1 MAKPTKKLFLLDAL
15 ALIYRAHF
23 AFSKNPRISSRG
35 VNTSAVF
42 GFMNAMIEVLT
53 KEKPTHIGVAFDSSK
68 KTFRHEQFPMYK
80 ANRQKQP
87 EDISVATPYIKQLIE
102 AMRIPILIMD
112 GYEADDIIGTIAKKA
127 ALADFE
133 VYMMTPDKDY
143 GQLVEEHIHIYKP
156 AFMGKPA
163 EKLGVA
169 EILDRWQIERIEQV
183 TDMLGLMGDSV
194 DNIPGI
200 PGVGE
205 KTAQKLIADYGSVEN
220 LIANADQLKGKLK
233 ENVVN
238 FAQQGMLSK
247 ELATIHLDVPV
258 NFDENHLCHTEYDK
272 PRLSALLDEL
282 EFRQI
287 KTRLLGG
294 TYDEKPLPA
303 AFQKVPA
310 SGQMN
315 LFDSPGGDSPAF
327 LPFPNMGAVNPSGA
341 DDLPFDFDSPD
352 AYTDPAESAIKPIR
366 KKTKVVAPVASG
378 SSSTPADVTDAITT
392 DDAVGN
398 EVTETDSPAYLDVFP
413 DYEIDEVHAG
423 GRPPERRKTILSVKH
438 DYRLVDTPEL
448 RASLVHYLNQ
458 QTSLCFD
465 SETTALDPVEADL
478 VGLSFA
484 YRPGEAFYVPVP
496 DDRDEAQA
504 IVDQFRPVFENPVI
518 EKIGQNLKYDLLMLK
533 KYGIAVQGKLFDTM
547 IAHYLIE
554 PEMRHNMDMM
564 AMTYLNYSPV
574 EIESLIGKKG
584 KGQLTMRDVEVD
596 KVVEYAGEDADITLQ
611 LRNVFLPQLEKDSL
625 YKLFDQVEM
634 PLVQVLTD
642 LELEGITLDTNALSE
657 LSATLETDML
667 QVQREIFEI
676 AGQEFNIGSPKQLGE
691 ILFDKLQLD
700 KNAKKTRTGQYA
712 TGEEILSKLEE
723 EHEIARK
730 VLDYREL
737 IKLKN
742 TYVDAL
748 PLLISK
754 RTGRVHT
761 SFNQAVTSTGR
772 LSSANPNLQNIPI
785 RTLRGQEIRKAFV
798 PRGPE
803 FLIMSADYSQ
813 IELRI
818 MAAFSGDQ
826 TMLDAFNNDVDIHTQ
841 TASKVFHVGLG
852 EVTPDMRR
860 KAKTINFGIIYG
872 ISSFGLSQRLRIPR
886 KEAGQIIEE
895 YFAGFPAVRA
905 YIDECV
911 EKARGFGYAET
922 ILGRRRYLRDINS
935 RNVTDRMF
943 AERNA
948 VNAPIQG
955 SAADMLKIA
964 MIQIHD
970 FMQRERLRSK
980 MILTVHDELVF
991 DAHRDE
997 LDHLRDNVDRI
1008 MKNAIPMGVKMDTGI
1023 GVGENWL
1030 VAH

>member
-1 MAKPTKKLFLLDAL
+1 MAKPQKKLFLLDAL

-23 AFSKNPRISSRG
+23 AFNKSPRISSRG
-35 VNTSAVF
+35 VNTSAIF

-80 ANRQKQP
+80 ATRQSQP
-87 EDISVATPYIKQLIE
+87 EDISVATPYIKQIVE
-102 AMRIPILIMD
+102 AMHIPILILD

-143 GQLVEEHIHIYKP
+143 GQLVEEHVHIYKP

-163 EKLGVA
+163 EKLGVN
-169 EILDRWQIERIEQV
+169 EILERWQIERIEQV

-205 KTAQKLIADYGSVEN
+205 KTAQKLIADFGSVEN

-238 FAQQGMLSK
+238 FADQGLLSK
-247 ELATIHLDVPV
+247 QLATIHLDVPV
-258 NFDENHLCHTEYDK
+258 AFDEDHLRHTEYDK
-272 PRLSALLDEL
+272 PRLAALLDEL
-282 EFRQI
+282 EFRQM

-294 TYDEKPLPA
+294 NYDEKPLPE
-303 AFQKVPA
+303 AFKNTAPA
-310 SGQMN
+310 QMN
-315 LFDSPGGDSPAF
+315 LFDSPGGDTPAF
-327 LPFPNMGAVNPSGA
+327 LPFPNMGALKPSGA
-341 DDLPFDFDSPD
+341 NDLPFDFGSGDAVATPTGKPKEKRTSVKAPAASASAATPD
-352 AYTDPAESAIKPIR
+352 F
-366 KKTKVVAPVASG
+366 
-378 SSSTPADVTDAITT
+378 VTDSATIE
-392 DDAVGN
+392 DGERVA
-398 EVTETDSPAYLDVFP
+398 TEQDQPAYLDVYP
-413 DYEIDEVHAG
+413 DYEIDEVQ
-423 GRPPERRKTILSVKH
+423 PERRRNILSVKH
-438 DYRLVDTPEL
+438 DYRLVDTAEL
-448 RASLVHYLNQ
+448 RASLVHYL
-458 QTSLCFD
+458 SLQESICFD
-465 SETTALDPVEADL
+465 SETTAIDPVEADL

-484 YRPGEAFYVPVP
+484 YRTGEAFYVPVP
-496 DDRDEAQA
+496 EDRDEAQA
-504 IVDQFRPVFENPVI
+504 VVDQFKPVFENPTI
-518 EKIGQNLKYDLLMLK
+518 GKIGQNLKYDLLMLK
-533 KYGIAVQGKLFDTM
+533 KYGVEVQGKLFDTM

-564 AMTYLNYSPV
+564 AMTYLNYQPV
-574 EIESLIGKKG
+574 EIEALIGKKG
-584 KGQLTMRDVEVD
+584 KGQLTMREVD
-596 KVVEYAGEDADITLQ
+596 VQKVVDYASEDADITLQ
-611 LRNVFLPQLEKDSL
+611 LKEAFAPRLEKDSL

-642 LELEGITLDTNALSE
+642 LELEGVAIDTNALAE
-657 LSATLETDML
+657 LSATLEVDMR
-667 QVQREIFEI
+667 QVQQEIFEI
-676 AGQEFNIGSPKQLGE
+676 AGESFNIGSPKQLGE
-691 ILFDKLQLD
+691 ILFDKLKLD
-700 KNAKKTRTGQYA
+700 KNAKKTKTGQYA
-712 TGEEILSKLEE
+712 TGEEILSKLEA

-730 VLDYREL
+730 ILDYREL

-742 TYVDAL
+742 TYVDVL

-754 RTGRVHT
+754 RTGRIHT
-761 SFNQAVTSTGR
+761 SFNQAVASTGR
-772 LSSANPNLQNIPI
+772 LSSVNPNLQNIPI
-785 RTLRGQEIRKAFV
+785 RTPRGQEIRKAFV

-803 FLIMSADYSQ
+803 FVIMSADYSQ

-841 TASKVFHVGLG
+841 TASKVFHVPIS
-852 EVTPDMRR
+852 EVTTEMRR

-872 ISSFGLSQRLRIPR
+872 ISAFGLSQRLKIPR
-886 KEAGQIIEE
+886 KEAAQIIDE
-895 YFAGFPAVRA
+895 YFAEFPAVKA
-905 YIDECV
+905 YMDQSV

-935 RNVTDRMF
+935 RNQTDRMF

-964 MIQIHD
+964 MIRIHE
-970 FMQRERLRSK
+970 FMQAERLKSK

-997 LDHLRDNVDRI
+997 IDLLRDRVADI
-1008 MKNAIPMGVKMDTGI
+1008 MRNAIPMAVKMETGI
-1023 GVGENWL
+1023 GIGENWL
-1030 VAH
+1030 LAH